1 MFEQA
6 AELSL
11 SETKAYR
18 KFAFTDTLS
27 NPGNDIFFSV
37 DNAAFWISSLGYQLY
52 LLHDESMISGTL
64 WRIRMSGLILRRS
77 KATWIRLGIR
87 CPPLHEHPL
96 VLHPPFPW
104 LNPAPVAVFHL
115 SHPVEL
121 ALSSQ
126 IEIADVSISHL
137 SSFSN
142 GSGYETQTKEKG
154 VPTTYN
160 IPRTPTALLGDLSRI
175 MSPGTEGLAILLG
188 MLMLPALLRTSVKRS
203 AVAVAILNAT
213 VSTHVNFSTKRYWT
227 GLNVMKRMNKGC
239 KNSGTVHWTK
249 TRKKQRQLQELYVVP
264 DLPVQLLCSHYA
276 IEVPSTHGKQ
286 FLVGYSD
293 WKRSEQGKHLY
304 WPMPWNIDEED
315 MQFVL
320 ESDER
325 LPNGPESLNETRVS
339 TAHARIGLNN
349 CSYEFS
355 VYSHIINGQIRM
367 PEIRCRECKSEMI
380 IFIPVKP
387 SPATL
392 HKAIDNYGNGG
403 QNSSFFP
410 AHNIILNEFKPSLIA
425 IITDV
430 DIPELTGGS
439 DLMRTKSTRAVD
451 GTAAGPSKNLAPWVD
466 LEFHSTTQWCDKFK
480 FIMATANVITSF
492 APSQSL
498 CPRNG
503 SGCTPRADGF
513 HPDFSQGNTT
523 QVLDRADQRKSR
535 EKVLN
540 VTGTVDQLRA
550 NLAAYYG
557 FDLTVNPR
565 EDVMTAPNKSR
576 ANAILDLILS
586 ATQPN
591 RADDQQPIQSDS
603 YPTVS
608 THNRDL
614 EIPSSN
620 PAAKHTIGAYSNHS
634 TFPNINSGQS
644 DTADASRIISGNNL
658 VLAPPHSHPRAESS
672 AVGTHQS
679 NPSAAEPA
687 PHEAALLQDFS
698 KVIEGLEKC
707 EGLQDVVQQIESGAV
722 KAIRTRYG
730 PVEKRHGTADP
741 LWPKYK
747 NPVSKRERLYKV
759 VEQDFEGNK
768 ERRESAVTRIPL
780 YDRLQSYRKIVEAKP
795 WCEADLEAERQK
807 EQYRNRNGEFAE
819 DMWTARWGAKNFWE
833 VWREMKRERYVKEK
847 KSG

>member
-1 MFEQA
+1 
-6 AELSL
+6 
-11 SETKAYR
+11 
-18 KFAFTDTLS
+18 
-27 NPGNDIFFSV
+27 
-37 DNAAFWISSLGYQLY
+37 
-52 LLHDESMISGTL
+52 
-64 WRIRMSGLILRRS
+64 
-77 KATWIRLGIR
+77 
-87 CPPLHEHPL
+87 
-96 VLHPPFPW
+96 
-104 LNPAPVAVFHL
+104 
-115 SHPVEL
+115 
-121 ALSSQ
+121 
-126 IEIADVSISHL
+126 
-137 SSFSN
+137 
-142 GSGYETQTKEKG
+142 
-154 VPTTYN
+154 
-160 IPRTPTALLGDLSRI
+160 

-213 VSTHVNFSTKRYWT
+213 RYWT

-249 TRKKQRQLQELYVVP
+249 TRKKQCQLQELYVVP
-264 DLPVQLLCSHYA
+264 DLPVQLRCSHYA

-286 FLVGYSD
+286 FLVGCSD

-349 CSYEFS
+349 CY
-355 VYSHIINGQIRM
+355 
-367 PEIRCRECKSEMI
+367 
-380 IFIPVKP
+380 
-387 SPATL
+387 
-392 HKAIDNYGNGG
+392 
-403 QNSSFFP
+403 
-410 AHNIILNEFKPSLIA
+410 
-425 IITDV
+425 
-430 DIPELTGGS
+430 
-439 DLMRTKSTRAVD
+439 
-451 GTAAGPSKNLAPWVD
+451 
-466 LEFHSTTQWCDKFK
+466 
-480 FIMATANVITSF
+480 VITSF
-492 APSQSL
+492 APSQ
-498 CPRNG
+498 PREHN
-503 SGCTPRADGF
+503 S
-513 HPDFSQGNTT
+513 S
-523 QVLDRADQRKSR
+523 LDRADQRKSR

-565 EDVMTAPNKSR
+565 EDVMTAPN
-576 ANAILDLILS
+576 NG
-586 ATQPN
+586 
-591 RADDQQPIQSDS
+591 

-687 PHEAALLQDFS
+687 P
-698 KVIEGLEKC
+698 
-707 EGLQDVVQQIESGAV
+707 QIEWGAV

-759 VEQDFEGNK
+759 LEQDFEGNK
-768 ERRESAVTRIPL
+768 ERFFAFFSVPKKRKRGDEDPTLSE
-780 YDRLQSYRKIVEAKP
+780 DRLQSYRKIVEAKP

-819 DMWTARWGAKNFWE
+819 DMWTARWGANNSWE
-833 VWREMKRERYVKEK
+833 VWREMKRERYVREK

>member
-1 MFEQA
+1 
-6 AELSL
+6 
-11 SETKAYR
+11 
-18 KFAFTDTLS
+18 
-27 NPGNDIFFSV
+27 
-37 DNAAFWISSLGYQLY
+37 
-52 LLHDESMISGTL
+52 
-64 WRIRMSGLILRRS
+64 
-77 KATWIRLGIR
+77 
-87 CPPLHEHPL
+87 
-96 VLHPPFPW
+96 
-104 LNPAPVAVFHL
+104 
-115 SHPVEL
+115 
-121 ALSSQ
+121 
-126 IEIADVSISHL
+126 
-137 SSFSN
+137 
-142 GSGYETQTKEKG
+142 
-154 VPTTYN
+154 
-160 IPRTPTALLGDLSRI
+160 

-286 FLVGYSD
+286 FLVGCSD

-349 CSYEFS
+349 CCTS
-355 VYSHIINGQIRM
+355 
-367 PEIRCRECKSEMI
+367 
-380 IFIPVKP
+380 
-387 SPATL
+387 L
-392 HKAIDNYGNGG
+392 KAQSNRLPWVGEQDNYGNGG

-451 GTAAGPSKNLAPWVD
+451 GTVAGPSKKSRTMD
-466 LEFHSTTQWCDKFK
+466 
-480 FIMATANVITSF
+480 VITSF

-540 VTGTVDQLRA
+540 VTGTVDQLPA

-614 EIPSSN
+614 EIPFSN

-687 PHEAALLQDFS
+687 PHEAALVQDLS

-747 NPVSKRERLYKV
+747 NPVSKRERLYKIL
-759 VEQDFEGNK
+759 EQDFEGNK
-768 ERRESAVTRIPL
+768 ERFFAFFSVPKKRKRGDEDPTLSE
-780 YDRLQSYRKIVEAKP
+780 DRLQSYRKIVEAKP

-807 EQYRNRNGEFAE
+807 E
-819 DMWTARWGAKNFWE
+819 
-833 VWREMKRERYVKEK
+833 
-847 KSG
+847 